1 MNLVVLGGKKEKTAG
16 ERRNKEN
23 EDIIARMRAGCSHSL
38 ISPQATW
45 WPPRPII
52 EKDKDAVKRL
62 YRHDDDK
69 KD

>member
-1 MNLVVLGGKKEKTAG
+1 MNLVVLGEKKEKTAD
-16 ERRNKEN
+16 ERRSEEN
-23 EDIIARMRAGCSHSL
+23 EAVIARMRAGCSHSL
-38 ISPQATW
+38 VPPQATW

-62 YRHDDDK
+62 YRHGDDK